1 LEQGVSRLMSESTI
15 EQLEAKLAQK
25 EKIIDALMRRAEI
38 VNEGLTTDFNVF
50 THSVE
55 LEKQVS
61 MKMEQYKKLAE
72 QLQEKSQMLKT
83 ERGFYLNLLN
93 NVDDYITII
102 GLDNRIIFSNERALG
117 VAGISLDDVE
127 EGYLWEQEWF
137 NFPNSD
143 KVLVQKSIEG
153 ALQGKSSSHELQIKV
168 VENFEER
175 LFWVRY
181 AAKPLFAEC
190 GTVSS
195 VLIEGFAI
203 DDQKQVELLLLEE
216 KERFQT
222 TLESIGDAV
231 IATDN
236 ECNVT
241 YMNPVAEA
249 LTGWREARAI
259 GHPLEQVFFII
270 NELTG
275 ETAKNPARRCIEEG
289 RILGLANHTGL
300 LHKDGHTISIEDSAA
315 PIRQANGNII
325 GAVLV
330 FHDVTEARS
339 MAKELEFHANYDALT
354 GLVNR
359 RQFEQKLKEAMVTV
373 RETHR
378 DYALLYLD
386 LDQFKLINDTC
397 GHSAG
402 DELLQVLVGLI
413 KPRMRG
419 SDLLARLG
427 GDEFGVLLEN
437 CPANKAFDIANE
449 VRTIIE
455 EFRYA
460 YGDVIFNLGVSIGVV
475 NLMDIWD
482 IKAVD
487 PLKLADTACYAAK
500 DAGRNRVHVYRVND
514 AEFELRQGEMS
525 WVSKISAAL
534 DKHSFTLYCQPILPL
549 TNAHKPGIEILV
561 RMLDEKTGGI
571 IAPGVFL
578 PAAERYDL
586 IEKLDRWV
594 IENSFA
600 FFQQHD
606 YFLNGL
612 GYCSINLSGRS
623 IGSED
628 FLRFLQSMF
637 IKTKVPYNKI
647 AFEVTETA
655 AIQNLNFANT
665 FMAQMQNLG
674 CEFFLDDFGAGM
686 SSFAY
691 LKQLPVNKLKIDGLF
706 VRDIHDDAIDH
717 AMVKSIN
724 DVGHAVGMQTI
735 AEFVETD
742 EVLRLL
748 KELGVDYVQ
757 GYRISKPLALNDFK
771 VDSLAV
777 MQKDI
782 NTVLSQKSKQ
792 ESIVL

>member
-1 LEQGVSRLMSESTI
+1 MSDELNIS
-15 EQLEAKLAQK
+15 LLQK
-25 EKIIDALMRRAEI
+25 KILQKDKIISALMRRAEL
-38 VNEGLTTDFNVF
+38 VNEGLQSDFNEF
-50 THSVE
+50 THSAE
-55 LEKQVS
+55 LEKQVAI
-61 MKMEQYKKLAE
+61 KTAE
-72 QLQEKSQMLKT
+72 YRDVVDQLEERSGELKA
-83 ERGFYLNLLN
+83 ERGFYLSLLN
-93 NVDDYITII
+93 NIEDYISII
-102 GLDNRIIFSNERALG
+102 GLDHKIVFSNEPALS
-117 VAGISLDDVE
+117 ISGQKLSDVVG
-127 EGYLWEQEWF
+127 GYLWEQSWF
-137 NFPNSD
+137 DF
-143 KVLVQKSIEG
+143 EG
-153 ALQGKSSSHELQIKV
+153 SNQTVIKESVENALLGGSSSEELQIKV
-168 VENFEER
+168 VDGLGSR

-181 AAKPLFAEC
+181 AAKAIFDEQGA
-190 GTVSS
+190 VSG

-203 DDQKQVELLLLEE
+203 DEQKQAELSLLEE

-236 ECNVT
+236 NCIVT
-241 YMNPVAEA
+241 YMNPVAES

-259 GHPLEQVFFII
+259 GQPLEKVFFII
-270 NELTG
+270 NEVTG
-275 ETAKNPARRCIEEG
+275 ETAKNPAQRCIEEG

-330 FHDVTEARS
+330 FHDVTETRS

-359 RQFEQKLKEAMVTV
+359 RQFEQRLKQAMNSV
-373 RETHR
+373 RETHH
-378 DYALLYLD
+378 DYALMYLD

-402 DELLQVLVGLI
+402 DELLQLLVGLV

-427 GDEFGVLLEN
+427 GDEFGILLEN
-437 CPANKAFDIANE
+437 CPANKALEIANE

-455 EFRYA
+455 EFRYS
-460 YGDVIFNLGVSIGVV
+460 YDDVIFNLGVSIGVV

-487 PLKLADTACYAAK
+487 PLKLADAACYAAK

-514 AEFELRQGEMS
+514 AEFESRQGEMS
-525 WVSKISAAL
+525 WVSRITSAL
-534 DKHSFTLYCQPILPL
+534 DLQNFTLYCQPILPL
-549 TNAHKPGIEILV
+549 TSKHQAGIEILI
-561 RMLDEKTGGI
+561 RMIDDKTGNI
-571 IAPGVFL
+571 ISPGAFL

-586 IEKLDRWV
+586 IEKIDRWV
-594 IENSFA
+594 VERTFT
-600 FFQQHD
+600 FLQQHQN
-606 YFLNGL
+606 FLDGL

-623 IGSED
+623 IGSES
-628 FLRFLQSMF
+628 FLRFLQSVF

-655 AIQNLNFANT
+655 AIQNLSFASI

-691 LKQLPVNKLKIDGLF
+691 LKQLPVQKLKIDGLF
-706 VRDIHDDAIDH
+706 VRDIHDDTIDH

-742 EVLRLL
+742 DVLKML
-748 KELGVDYVQ
+748 KQLGVDYVQ
-757 GYRISKPLALNDFK
+757 GYRISKPVVLDDFD
-771 VDSLAV
+771 VGSLLV
-777 MQKDI
+777 MQEEV
-782 NTVLSQKSKQ
+782 NSVLRQDSKR
-792 ESIVL
+792 EELVL

>member
-1 LEQGVSRLMSESTI
+1 MSEPTI
-15 EQLEAKLAQK
+15 EQLQAKLAQK
-25 EKIIDALMRRAEI
+25 EKMIDALMRRAEI
-38 VNEGLTTDFNVF
+38 MNEGRASDFNSF

-55 LEKQVS
+55 LEKQVA
-61 MKMEQYKKLAE
+61 KKTEQYKKTAE
-72 QLQEKSQMLKT
+72 QLQEKSQMLKA

-127 EGYLWEQEWF
+127 DGYLWEQEWF
-137 NFPNSD
+137 NFPHSD

-175 LFWVRY
+175 LFWVRF
-181 AAKPLFAEC
+181 AAKPLFTEC
-190 GTVSS
+190 GTVNS

-203 DDQKQVELLLLEE
+203 DDQKQAEFLLLEE

-259 GHPLEQVFFII
+259 GQPLERVFFII
-270 NELTG
+270 NEMTG

-315 PIRQANGNII
+315 PIRQTNGNII

-330 FHDVTEARS
+330 FHDVTEERS

-373 RETHR
+373 RETHH

-402 DELLQVLVGLI
+402 DELLQVLVGLV

-427 GDEFGVLLEN
+427 GDEFGILLAN
-437 CPANKAFDIANE
+437 CPANKALDIANE
-449 VRTIIE
+449 VREIIE

-460 YGDVIFNLGVSIGVV
+460 HGDVIFNLGVSIGVV
-475 NLMDIWD
+475 NLMDVWD

-500 DAGRNRVHVYRVND
+500 DAGRNRVHVYKVND
-514 AEFELRQGEMS
+514 VEFELRQGEMS
-525 WVSKISAAL
+525 WVSRITHAL
-534 DKHSFTLYCQPILPL
+534 DHHRFVLYCQPIMPL
-549 TNAHKPGIEILV
+549 VATNKAGIEILV
-561 RMLDEKTGGI
+561 RMLGEKTGDI
-571 IAPGVFL
+571 IAPGAFL

-586 IEKLDRWV
+586 MDKIDRWV
-594 IENSFA
+594 VEQTLTY
-600 FFQQHD
+600 FQQHND
-606 YFLNGL
+606 CLDSL

-628 FLRFLQSMF
+628 FLRFLQAMF

-655 AIQNLNFANT
+655 AIQNLSFANT
-665 FMAQMQNLG
+665 FMAQMQSLG

-691 LKQLPVNKLKIDGLF
+691 LKQLPVQKLKIDGLF

-735 AEFVETD
+735 AEFVEND
-742 EVLRLL
+742 EILRLL
-748 KELGVDYVQ
+748 KGLGVDYVQ
-757 GYRISKPLALNDFK
+757 GYRISKPLALNDFD
-771 VDSLAV
+771 VDSLTV

-782 NTVLSQKSKQ
+782 NAVLSQEPK
-792 ESIVL
+792 EECVVL

>member
-1 LEQGVSRLMSESTI
+1 MSEPTI
-15 EQLEAKLAQK
+15 EQLQAKLVQK
-25 EKIIDALMRRAEI
+25 EKMIDALMRRAE
-38 VNEGLTTDFNVF
+38 VTNEGLKSDFSAF

-55 LEKQVS
+55 LEKQVAL
-61 MKMEQYKKLAE
+61 KTDQYKKTAE
-72 QLQEKSQMLKT
+72 QLQEKSQMLKS

-93 NVDDYITII
+93 NVDDYITIV
-102 GLDNRIIFSNERALG
+102 GLDLKIIFSNERALG
-117 VAGISLDDVE
+117 VAGISLDDVQG
-127 EGYLWEQEWF
+127 GYLWEQEWF
-137 NFPNSD
+137 NFPNAD
-143 KVLVQKSIEG
+143 KALVEKSVEEAI
-153 ALQGKSSSHELQIKV
+153 QGKSSSRELQIKV
-168 VENFEER
+168 VEGAEER

-181 AAKPLFAEC
+181 AAKPLFSEN
-190 GTVSS
+190 GEVSS

-203 DDQKQVELLLLEE
+203 DEQKKVELLLLEE

-259 GHPLEQVFFII
+259 GLPLEQVFFII
-270 NELTG
+270 NEITG
-275 ETAKNPARRCIEEG
+275 ESAKNPARRCIEEG

-359 RQFEQKLKEAMVTV
+359 RQFDQKLKEAMITV
-373 RETHR
+373 RETHH

-386 LDQFKLINDTC
+386 LDQFKLVNDTC

-402 DELLQVLVGLI
+402 DELLQLLVALV
-413 KPRMRG
+413 KPKVRN
-419 SDLLARLG
+419 SDVLARLG

-437 CPANKAFDIANE
+437 CPANKALDIANE
-449 VRTIIE
+449 IRVLIE

-460 YGDVIFNLGVSIGVV
+460 YEDVIFNLGVSIGVV
-475 NLMDIWD
+475 NLMDVWD

-514 AEFELRQGEMS
+514 AEFESRQGEMS
-525 WVSKISAAL
+525 WVSRISTAL
-534 DKHSFTLYCQPILPL
+534 DNNDFTLFCQPILPL
-549 TNAHKPGIEILV
+549 TTGYQPGVEILI
-561 RMLDEKTGGI
+561 RMLDKERGGV
-571 IAPGVFL
+571 IAPGAFL

-586 IEKLDRWV
+586 IERLDRWV
-594 IENSFA
+594 VERTFD
-600 FFQQHD
+600 FFQKNPSVLD
-606 YFLNGL
+606 GL

-628 FLRFLQSMF
+628 FLRFLQSVF

-655 AIQNLNFANT
+655 AIQNLSFAST

-706 VRDIHDDAIDH
+706 VRDIHEDAIDH

-742 EVLRLL
+742 AVLKILHQ
-748 KELGVDYVQ
+748 LGVDYAQ
-757 GYRISKPLALNDFK
+757 GYRISKPLALSEFN
-771 VDSLAV
+771 VESLAL

-782 NTVLSQKSKQ
+782 DAVLEECSEAARVVS
-792 ESIVL
+792 

>member
-1 LEQGVSRLMSESTI
+1 MSEPNLEQLK
-15 EQLEAKLAQK
+15 AKLAQK
-25 EKIIDALMRRAEI
+25 EKIINALMRRAEI
-38 VNEGLTTDFNVF
+38 VNEGRTSDFNAF

-55 LEKQVS
+55 LEKQVAI
-61 MKMEQYKKLAE
+61 KTDQYKKAAE
-72 QLQEKSQMLKT
+72 QLKEKSQMLKA

-117 VAGISLDDVE
+117 VAGISLDDVQG
-127 EGYLWEQEWF
+127 GYLWEQEWF
-137 NFPNSD
+137 NFPNAD
-143 KVLVQKSIEG
+143 KALVEKSVEEAI
-153 ALQGKSSSHELQIKV
+153 QGKSSSRELQIKV
-168 VENFEER
+168 VEGAAER

-181 AAKPLFAEC
+181 AAKPLFSED
-190 GTVSS
+190 GEVSS

-203 DDQKQVELLLLEE
+203 DEQKKVELLLLEE

-236 ECNVT
+236 ECNIT

-259 GHPLEQVFFII
+259 GLPLEKVFFII
-270 NELTG
+270 NEITG
-275 ETAKNPARRCIEEG
+275 EAAKNPARRCIEEG

-359 RQFEQKLKEAMVTV
+359 RQFEQKLKQAMITV
-373 RETHR
+373 RETHH

-386 LDQFKLINDTC
+386 LDQFKLVNDTC

-402 DELLQVLVGLI
+402 DELLQLLVALV
-413 KPRMRG
+413 KPKVRS
-419 SDLLARLG
+419 SDVLARLG
-427 GDEFGVLLEN
+427 GDEFGILLEN
-437 CPANKAFDIANE
+437 CPANKALEISNE
-449 VRTIIE
+449 IRVLIE

-460 YGDVIFNLGVSIGVV
+460 YEGVIFNLGVSIGVI
-475 NLMDIWD
+475 NLMDVWD

-514 AEFELRQGEMS
+514 AEFESRQGEMS
-525 WVSKISAAL
+525 WVSRISAAL
-534 DKHSFTLYCQPILPL
+534 DDNHFALFCQPILPL
-549 TNAHKPGIEILV
+549 TAEHEPGIEILI
-561 RMLDEKTGGI
+561 RMLDKERGGV
-571 IAPGVFL
+571 IAPGAFL

-594 IENSFA
+594 VERTFD
-600 FFQQHD
+600 FFQKKPGVLD
-606 YFLNGL
+606 GL
-612 GYCSINLSGRS
+612 GYCSINLSGHS
-623 IGSED
+623 IGSEG
-628 FLRFLQSMF
+628 FLRFLQSVF

-655 AIQNLNFANT
+655 AIQNLSFAST
-665 FMAQMQNLG
+665 FMAQMQSLG

-706 VRDIHDDAIDH
+706 VRDIHEDAIDH

-742 EVLRLL
+742 AVLKILHQ
-748 KELGVDYVQ
+748 LGVDYVQ
-757 GYRISKPLALNDFK
+757 GYRISKPLALNDFS
-771 VDSLAV
+771 VESLAV
-777 MQKDI
+777 MQQDI
-782 NTVLSQKSKQ
+782 YAVLDECSEASR
-792 ESIVL
+792 IVS

>member
-1 LEQGVSRLMSESTI
+1 MLNDGPDLEKLQI
-15 EQLEAKLAQK
+15 KLAQK
-25 EKIIDALMRRAEI
+25 EKIIAALMQRAET
-38 VNEGLTTDFNVF
+38 VNEGRKSDFDAF
-50 THSVE
+50 THTVN
-55 LEKQVS
+55 LEKQVAI
-61 MKMEQYKKLAE
+61 KTKQYRKVAEELQQQSHKL
-72 QLQEKSQMLKT
+72 KS

-93 NVDDYITII
+93 NVEEYVSII
-102 GLDNRIIFSNERALG
+102 GLDQQIIFSNASALAITG
-117 VAGISLDDVE
+117 LTLDEVRG
-127 EGYLWEQEWF
+127 GYLWEQEWF
-137 NFPNSD
+137 NFPGSETELIKNSID
-143 KVLVQKSIEG
+143 A
-153 ALQGKSSSHELQIKV
+153 ALQGIGRSYELQIKIV
-168 VENFEER
+168 NGPETR

-181 AAKPLFAEC
+181 TAKPLLDENGA
-190 GTVSS
+190 VSS

-236 ECNVT
+236 ECNIT
-241 YMNPVAEA
+241 YMNPVAET

-259 GHPLEQVFFII
+259 GLPLEKVFFII
-270 NELTG
+270 NEITG
-275 ETAKNPARRCIEEG
+275 ESAKNPARRCIEEG
-289 RILGLANHTGL
+289 RTLGLTNHTGL

-315 PIRQANGNII
+315 PIRQQNGNIV

-330 FHDVTEARS
+330 FHDVTEART

-359 RQFEQKLKEAMVTV
+359 RQFEQKLKQAMITV
-373 RETHR
+373 RKAHH

-386 LDQFKLINDTC
+386 LDQFKLVNDTC

-402 DELLQVLVGLI
+402 DELLQLLVALV
-413 KPRMRG
+413 KPTMRS
-419 SDLLARLG
+419 SDVLARLG
-427 GDEFGVLLEN
+427 GDEFGILLEN
-437 CPANKAFDIANE
+437 CPANKALDIANE
-449 VRTIIE
+449 VRVLIE

-460 YGDVIFNLGVSIGVV
+460 YEDVIFNLGVSIGVV
-475 NLMDIWD
+475 NLMDVWD

-514 AEFELRQGEMS
+514 AQVESRQGEMS
-525 WVSKISAAL
+525 WVSRISAAL
-534 DKHSFTLYCQPILPL
+534 EDDNFTLFCQPILPL
-549 TNAHKPGIEILV
+549 TAEHQPGIEILI
-561 RMLDEKTGGI
+561 RMLDKKNGGV
-571 IAPGVFL
+571 IAPGAFL

-594 IENSFA
+594 VERTFC
-600 FFQQHD
+600 FFQQHHD
-606 YFLNGL
+606 VLDGL

-628 FLRFLQSMF
+628 FLRFLQSVF
-637 IKTKVPYNKI
+637 IKTRVPYNKI

-665 FMAQMQNLG
+665 FMAQMQSLG

-706 VRDIHDDAIDH
+706 VRDIHEDAIDH

-742 EVLRLL
+742 AVLKILHQ
-748 KELGVDYVQ
+748 LGVDYVQ
-757 GYRISKPLALNDFK
+757 GYRISKPLALNDFS
-771 VDSLAV
+771 VESLAL
-777 MQKDI
+777 MQTDI
-782 NTVLSQKSKQ
+782 YAVLEDCS
-792 ESIVL
+792 EATRIVS

>member
-1 LEQGVSRLMSESTI
+1 MSEQDDIEILKKELEQ
-15 EQLEAKLAQK
+15 KD
-25 EKIIDALMRRAEI
+25 KIIDALMHRAEV
-38 VNEGLTTDFNVF
+38 VNTGLSSDFNAF
-50 THSVE
+50 IHSVE
-55 LEKQVS
+55 LESQVA
-61 MKMEQYKKLAE
+61 KKTNEYRAAME
-72 QLQEKSQMLKT
+72 QLQVQSYKLKAD
-83 ERGFYLNLLN
+83 RSFYLHLLN
-93 NVDDYITII
+93 NIDDFVSII
-102 GLDNRIIFSNERALG
+102 GLDKKIIFTNESSLT
-117 VAGISLDDVE
+117 VAGVTLADVQ
-127 EGYLWEQEWF
+127 GSYLWDQEWF
-137 NFPNSD
+137 NFPDSSKDLIKATVND
-143 KVLVQKSIEG
+143 
-153 ALQGKSSSHELQIKV
+153 ALQGKECSHELQIKI
-168 VENFEER
+168 VENGEAR

-181 AAKPLFAEC
+181 AARPLFNEK
-190 GTVSS
+190 GVVSS

-203 DDQKQVELLLLEE
+203 DEQKNVGLLLLEE

-249 LTGWREARAI
+249 LTGWREVESI
-259 GHPLEQVFFII
+259 GQPLDVVFSII
-270 NELTG
+270 NEETG
-275 ETAKNPARRCIEEG
+275 QPARNPARSCMEEG
-289 RILGLANHTGL
+289 QTLGLVNHTGL
-300 LHKDGHTISIEDSAA
+300 LHKEGHIISIEDSAA
-315 PIRQANGNII
+315 PIRQESGNII

-359 RQFEQKLKEAMVTV
+359 RQFDQELKQAMVTV
-373 RETHR
+373 RETHN
-378 DYALLYLD
+378 DYALMYLD

-402 DELLQVLVGLI
+402 DELLKLLVSLI

-419 SDLLARLG
+419 TDILARLG
-427 GDEFGVLLEN
+427 GDEFGILLEN
-437 CPANKAFDIANE
+437 CPANKAFEIANE
-449 VRTIIE
+449 VRVIVE
-455 EFRYA
+455 EFRYS
-460 YGDVIFNLGVSIGVV
+460 YDDVIFNLGVSIGVV

-500 DAGRNRVHVYRVND
+500 DAGRNKVHVYRVND
-514 AEFELRQGEMS
+514 AEFEFRQGEMS
-525 WVSKISAAL
+525 WVSKITSAL
-534 DKHSFTLYCQPILPL
+534 DNHDFTLFCQPILPL
-549 TNAHKPGIEILV
+549 AANLKPSIEILI
-561 RMLDEKTGGI
+561 RMLDDKTGDI
-571 IAPGVFL
+571 ISPGAFL

-594 IENSFA
+594 VESTFT
-600 FFQQHD
+600 FFQQHHNL
-606 YFLNGL
+606 LNGL
-612 GYCSINLSGRS
+612 DYCSINLSGRS

-628 FLRFLQSMF
+628 FLKFLQVTF

-655 AIQNLNFANT
+655 AIQNLSFAST
-665 FMAQMQNLG
+665 FMAEMQGLG

-706 VRDIHDDAIDH
+706 VRDIYEDAIDY

-724 DVGHAVGMQTI
+724 DVGHAVGMETI

-742 EVLRLL
+742 EVLVILNQ
-748 KELGVDYVQ
+748 LGVDYVQ
-757 GYRISKPLALNDFK
+757 GYRISKPLPLHGFN
-771 VDSLAV
+771 VDSLVV
-777 MQKDI
+777 MQDDI
-782 NTVLSQKSKQ
+782 NNVLSNGLKT
-792 ESIVL
+792 

>member
-1 LEQGVSRLMSESTI
+1 VLSKEPSIQ
-15 EQLEAKLAQK
+15 QLQAKLAQK
-25 EKIIDALMRRAEI
+25 EKIIEALMRRAE
-38 VNEGLTTDFNVF
+38 VVSEGQTSDFNAF

-55 LEKQVS
+55 LEKQVTI
-61 MKMEQYKKLAE
+61 KTEQYRKIAE
-72 QLQEKSQMLKT
+72 QLQQKSQMLKS
-83 ERGFYLNLLN
+83 ERSFYLNLLN
-93 NVDDYITII
+93 NVEDFITII
-102 GLDNRIIFSNERALG
+102 GLDHKIIFSNERALD
-117 VAGISLDDVE
+117 VAGISLNDVE
-127 EGYLWEQEWF
+127 DGYLWEQEWF
-137 NFPNSD
+137 NFPDSD
-143 KVLVQKSIEG
+143 KSVVKKSIDDALEG
-153 ALQGKSSSHELQIKV
+153 QESAQELQIKV
-168 VENFEER
+168 VEGRKSR

-181 AAKPLFAEC
+181 AAKPLFDDD
-190 GTVSS
+190 GKVSS

-236 ECNVT
+236 ECNIT
-241 YMNPVAEA
+241 YMNPVAES

-259 GHPLEQVFFII
+259 GQPLETVFFII

-275 ETAKNPARRCIEEG
+275 ETAKNPARRCIEEE
-289 RILGLANHTGL
+289 RTLGLANHTGL

-359 RQFEQKLKEAMVTV
+359 RQFEQRLKQAMTSV
-373 RETHR
+373 RESHH
-378 DYALLYLD
+378 DYALMYLD

-402 DELLQVLVGLI
+402 DELLQLLVGLI

-427 GDEFGVLLEN
+427 GDEFGILLEN
-437 CPANKAFDIANE
+437 CPANKALEIANE

-455 EFRYA
+455 EFRYS
-460 YGDVIFNLGVSIGVV
+460 YNDIIFNLGVSIGLV

-514 AEFELRQGEMS
+514 TEFESRQGEMS
-525 WVSKISAAL
+525 WVSRITSAL
-534 DKHSFTLYCQPILPL
+534 DRHNFVLYCQPILPL
-549 TNAHKPGIEILV
+549 KTKHKAGIEILV
-561 RMLDEKTGGI
+561 RMIDEKTGDI
-571 IAPGVFL
+571 IAPGAFL

-594 IENSFA
+594 VERTFT
-600 FFQQHD
+600 FFQQHHKVLD
-606 YFLNGL
+606 EL

-628 FLRFLQSMF
+628 FLRFLQSVF

-655 AIQNLNFANT
+655 AIQNLSFANT
-665 FMAQMQNLG
+665 FMAQMQSLG

-691 LKQLPVNKLKIDGLF
+691 LKQLPVQKLKIDGLF
-706 VRDIHDDAIDH
+706 VRDIYDDAIDH

-724 DVGHAVGMQTI
+724 DVGHAVGMETI

-748 KELGVDYVQ
+748 NQLGVDYVQ
-757 GYRISKPLALNDFK
+757 GYRISKPIALKDFN
-771 VDSLAV
+771 VSSLTV
-777 MQKDI
+777 MQEDI
-782 NTVLSQKSKQ
+782 HAVLRVAPKRDHV
-792 ESIVL
+792 VL